1 MQTCTCE
8 SDMKFVKL
16 SENQYLN
23 LDHVSAVKYDSNDG
37 DCMVYFVDGD
47 VKMYLEKDAADI
59 LKKFL
64 EDRRLSTTEELFK
77 RYGIPWPPKED
88 DKADDIIKSYPKSE

>member
-1 MQTCTCE
+1 
-8 SDMKFVKL
+8 MKFVKL
-16 SENQYLN
+16 SENQYIN
-23 LDHVSAVKYDSNDG
+23 LDQVSAVKYDPDDAGDG

-47 VKMYLEKDAADI
+47 MKMYLEKDAADI

-77 RYGIPWPPKED
+77 RYGIPWPPPKED
-88 DKADDIIKSYPKSE
+88 DLLNKSYPKSE